1 MRIPRFF
8 LSFICNNSLFNYS
21 VLVYNLYLNGGD
33 SVNDIWSTV
42 RNMLWN
48 LTHRLGII
56 DIIDI
61 LIVAVIIYELI
72 LLTRHTR
79 GSALLKG
86 LFLLFVIVVLSSIL
100 GLTSLNWLMMAVL
113 QNGALVLVIL
123 FQPELRKM
131 LERMGRSRIV
141 TKSNKWSYDDDNE
154 VIINEII
161 QTVVDLSQ
169 RRVGALIVFERKTG
183 LQDVIETGTE
193 LNAKISAPLLE
204 NIFEPNTPLHD
215 GAVVIRNEQIMAAA
229 CILPLAEASGVSREL
244 GTRHRAAV
252 GITENTDAVVI
263 VVSEQTGIVSL
274 AMDGTLKRPIKK
286 DALREFLNG
295 LYRSSVSGL
304 ASILR
309 NFVRKGAV
317 EKKHG

>member
-1 MRIPRFF
+1 M
-8 LSFICNNSLFNYS
+8 
-21 VLVYNLYLNGGD
+21 
-33 SVNDIWSTV
+33 NDIWSTI

-61 LIVAVIIYELI
+61 LIVAVIIYELL

-86 LFLLFVIVVLSSIL
+86 LFLLFVIVVLSNIL

-131 LERMGRSRIV
+131 LERMGRSRII
-141 TKSNKWSYDDDNE
+141 TKSNKWTLDDDNGL
-154 VIINEII
+154 IINEIV
-161 QTVVDLSQ
+161 QTIADLSR

-244 GTRHRAAV
+244 VTRNRAAV
-252 GITENTDAVVI
+252 GITENTDAAVL
-263 VVSEQTGIVSL
+263 VVSEETGIVSL
-274 AMDGTLKRPIKK
+274 AMDGTLKRPLTVEE
-286 DALREFLNG
+286 LRTFLNG
-295 LYRSSVSGL
+295 LYRSGVTGL
-304 ASILR
+304 GSILR
-309 NFVRKGAV
+309 NFIRKGAV
-317 EKKHG
+317 EKKS